1 MLSIQALLNPA
12 SPEDSLRQQELDRDA
27 MDRKHVSRTTRTHGP
42 IRFPPCEVADEEVMR
57 QVARF
62 HVDQYGHIQQYSQHI
77 PYNSTKR
84 NFYEKTGRESIE
96 AFAYDFR
103 IPGQQTA
110 YRVMWD
116 YNIGLVRMTPFFK
129 CLGYPKNPGLREVSP
144 SITGGSVGAQGY
156 WVPYRCA
163 RALCA
168 TFCYDIAGALIPLFG
183 CGFPAECTPPE
194 SPYFGDMVIGQ
205 HLVAASKMEAEA
217 TRNSHE
223 ARKGAAAWPDAG
235 VYPRPPREECGPP
248 WMKASSRGSVPAPAP
263 APMPV
268 VLWNSTPYNGLLPR
282 AEAGCSPYQ
291 AESERS
297 SSININRLPPMH
309 IPSRTGHHPPGPLLS
324 CYRDSSAPV
333 TQSIA
338 PTEPWP
344 VRSKRPWPFQEY
356 LDTSRAKSVRLA
368 LASSPK
374 QTDRRA
380 KTTDAGG
387 DDYAAAA
394 VLVELQKEDHGSGHA
409 TSETLAR

>member
-1 MLSIQALLNPA
+1 ML
-12 SPEDSLRQQELDRDA
+12 D
-27 MDRKHVSRTTRTHGP
+27 
-42 IRFPPCEVADEEVMR
+42 
-57 QVARF
+57 
-62 HVDQYGHIQQYSQHI
+62 
-77 PYNSTKR
+77 
-84 NFYEKTGRESIE
+84 
-96 AFAYDFR
+96 
-103 IPGQQTA
+103 
-110 YRVMWD
+110 
-116 YNIGLVRMTPFFK
+116 
-129 CLGYPKNPGLREVSP
+129 KNPGLREVSP
-144 SITGGSVGAQGY
+144 SITGGSVGAQGKSRSPAAVSQASSHTQIPGY

-183 CGFPAECTPPE
+183 HGFPAECTPPE

-217 TRNSHE
+217 CRNTHE
-223 ARKGAAAWPDAG
+223 ARKGAGAWPDAG
-235 VYPRPPREECGPP
+235 VYPRPPREDCGPP

-263 APMPV
+263 APAPMSLVP
-268 VLWNSTPYNGLLPR
+268 WNSTPYNGLLPR
-282 AEAGCSPYQ
+282 AEAGCSPYH
-291 AESERS
+291 AESGGS
-297 SSININRLPPMH
+297 SSNNNNNNRLPPMH
-309 IPSRTGHHPPGPLLS
+309 IPSRTGHYPPGPLLS

-368 LASSPK
+368 LASSPR
-374 QTDRRA
+374 QADRRA

-409 TSETLAR
+409 TVEKPAR